1 MTAAHLGRGER
12 WALVSAVAYTIVNVT
27 LRSAAPT
34 IDGALGSLIRLI
46 PVAVIAWVFVA
57 RDGARDFRPGA
68 PGFIGFRLVAALVAG
83 GAASFVL
90 GNILYFSALR
100 EGGLGITAG
109 GIQSGSVLGGIW
121 MGYLFLRERPGR
133 LQLAGAGLII
143 LGLIAIAWAQT
154 TTLHDRWWLGLVLA
168 LTAGTTY
175 ALANATARAV
185 QRRGPLLWVT
195 LAASSLGGMVPLATI
210 VAARVAGGEHLAVN
224 GPSALIVFLAGFANA
239 VALGGLAMAV
249 RNTNVASVST
259 ISSASIVFSFIAS
272 VTIFGESGSP
282 AMIVGVL
289 VVTAGIVVAQL
300 RRSGAAKA
308 AVAPP
313 AEPGAEPR

>member
-1 MTAAHLGRGER
+1 LHLGRGER
-12 WALVSAVAYTIVNVT
+12 WALVSAVAYTAVNVT

-46 PVAVIAWVFVA
+46 PVAVIAWAFVA
-57 RDGARDFRPGA
+57 RDGARDFRPSA
-68 PGFIGFRLVAALVAG
+68 PGFIGYRLIAALAAG
-83 GAASFVL
+83 GAGSFVI

-121 MGYLFLRERPGR
+121 MGFLFLRERPRR

-143 LGLIAIAWAQT
+143 VGLIAIGWAQT
-154 TTLHDRWWLGLVLA
+154 TVLHDRWWLGLVLA

-175 ALANATARAV
+175 ALANTTARAV

-210 VAARVAGGEHLAVN
+210 VAV
-224 GPSALIVFLAGFANA
+224 
-239 VALGGLAMAV
+239 
-249 RNTNVASVST
+249 
-259 ISSASIVFSFIAS
+259 
-272 VTIFGESGSP
+272 
-282 AMIVGVL
+282 
-289 VVTAGIVVAQL
+289 
-300 RRSGAAKA
+300 
-308 AVAPP
+308 
-313 AEPGAEPR
+313 